1 MVWLPKVS
9 VIVPAY
15 NAAETIRACIDSLLE
30 LNYPKAELEL
40 VVVNN
45 ASSDATASIL
55 QEYGDRIRVLEESK
69 RGPAA
74 ARNRGIRDASGEVVA
89 FTDADCIVDKEWL
102 RSLIRSLT
110 ESRVGIVGGTIL
122 AQRPCNEI
130 ARFGEA
136 IHDHKLAIK
145 TFKPA
150 AVITMNWAS
159 RTSVLRE
166 VGLFD
171 EKFLRCEDV
180 DLSYRILQAGYRF
193 DFARDA
199 VVYHRNENTYT
210 GLFHEGL
217 LHGWYGVQTL
227 KKHRDFVSEFGHRRF
242 NAASYA
248 EIFSRLFRFCSGT
261 DQASSACFAV
271 FNSGKKLGKIAG
283 SIRFRHLE
291 L

>member
-1 MVWLPKVS
+1 VSFPKVS

-45 ASSDATASIL
+45 ASSDHTASIL
-55 QEYGDRIRVLEESK
+55 KEYGERIRILQESK

-74 ARNRGIRDASGEVVA
+74 ARNRGIRGATGNVVA
-89 FTDADCIVDKEWL
+89 FTDADCIVDKDWL
-102 RSLIRSLT
+102 HYLVPLLREPAI
-110 ESRVGIVGGTIL
+110 GIVGGAIL
-122 AQRPCNEI
+122 AKRPCNEI

-136 IHDHKLAIK
+136 IHDHDLAINAY
-145 TFKPA
+145 KPP

-159 RTSVLRE
+159 RSSVLRE
-166 VGLFD
+166 VNLFD
-171 EKFLRCEDV
+171 ESFIRCEDV

-193 DFARDA
+193 AFRAEA
-199 VVYHRNENTYT
+199 VVYHQNEDTLS

-217 LHGWYGVQTL
+217 LHGWYGVQAL
-227 KKHRDFVSEFGHRRF
+227 KKHREFVQAFGHRKF
-242 NAASYA
+242 NGSSYRA
-248 EIFSRLFRFCSGT
+248 IVSHLRRFCSGKES
-261 DQASSACFAV
+261 DASLCFVV
-271 FNSGKKLGKIAG
+271 FNAGKKIGKIAG
-283 SIRFRHLE
+283 SIRFGHLD